1 MSFEEVNMMTR
12 KTLETAAH
20 PRTTLGEANQ
30 IDRAAKRRREQM
42 LPGEGPAEP
51 DKEDAVSHFKGD
63 GDPIALGPVPTQI
76 ERVDEEPD

>member
-1 MSFEEVNMMTR
+1 
-12 KTLETAAH
+12 
-20 PRTTLGEANQ
+20 
-30 IDRAAKRRREQM
+30 M